1 MTCEQAGFNEPWPVP
16 FGTDRRKAQHEGLT
30 FIANLDSSQHA
41 FLQVARYVPQSIL
54 QNLWIRGICLFQGC
68 KRQMPRQQGST
79 QKVETLGPIL
89 FILFDINSFG
99 RSPANGTLPRHQHN
113 GRLFLASGFGIWRDV
128 KRKEQIGIF
137 PKLNHKWVKPLLPSS
152 PWMRTGSVRQRSSWR
167 TCSNIECAA
176 PCCNFQRCQKTA
188 RARFV
193 FSKSLWGKTTGSLP
207 DSCKARTKSLGKM
220 IG

>member
-41 FLQVARYVPQSIL
+41 FLRVARYVPQSIL

-137 PKLNHKWVKPLLPSS
+137 PKLNQNGSSRFYLHLHGCVQGVSGRDLLGERVQISNVQLRVAISSVAKRQLGHALSS
-152 PWMRTGSVRQRSSWR
+152 PSLCGARLQ
-167 TCSNIECAA
+167 AA
-176 PCCNFQRCQKTA
+176 CLTHAKPVQNHWA
-188 RARFV
+188 R
-193 FSKSLWGKTTGSLP
+193 
-207 DSCKARTKSLGKM
+207 
-220 IG
+220 

>member
-1 MTCEQAGFNEPWPVP
+1 MAGCEKE
-16 FGTDRRKAQHEGLT
+16 GTDRHISK
-30 FIANLDSSQHA
+30 IK
-41 FLQVARYVPQSIL
+41 P
-54 QNLWIRGICLFQGC
+54 
-68 KRQMPRQQGST
+68 
-79 QKVETLGPIL
+79 
-89 FILFDINSFG
+89 
-99 RSPANGTLPRHQHN
+99 
-113 GRLFLASGFGIWRDV
+113 
-128 KRKEQIGIF
+128 
-137 PKLNHKWVKPLLPSS
+137 KWVKPLLPSS

-220 IG
+220 IGWLSAFPTLTRRMRTGARIAASSKAATATSACKIVFLRDFPRDMVRKTNKCNHGTACLSPPRAKRIKTLSIRCTPSLRSSSSTALACSASCTAGASEAAARKLLM

>member
-1 MTCEQAGFNEPWPVP
+1 MAGCEKE
-16 FGTDRRKAQHEGLT
+16 GTDRHISK
-30 FIANLDSSQHA
+30 IK
-41 FLQVARYVPQSIL
+41 P
-54 QNLWIRGICLFQGC
+54 
-68 KRQMPRQQGST
+68 
-79 QKVETLGPIL
+79 
-89 FILFDINSFG
+89 
-99 RSPANGTLPRHQHN
+99 
-113 GRLFLASGFGIWRDV
+113 
-128 KRKEQIGIF
+128 
-137 PKLNHKWVKPLLPSS
+137 KWVKPLLPSS

-220 IG
+220 IGWLSAFPTLTRRMRTGARIAASSKAATATSACKIVFLRDFHATWWEKQINATMAPHAVPRREPSESKHCPSAARPVCGHLPAPL